1 MGLQVFAVVQTP
13 KGLSNDARCSEATGL
28 QKKEKEPRNK
38 KKQRDHRLIH
48 QKLPL
53 RGRGQVS
60 TLNTLACDFL
70 QLSMA
75 RPGAKT

>member
-1 MGLQVFAVVQTP
+1 MEDVYAVAWVQATRHAE
-13 KGLSNDARCSEATGL
+13 GDARCSEATGL
-28 QKKEKEPRNK
+28 KKGPRNK

-60 TLNTLACDFL
+60 TLNTFVCDFL

-75 RPGAKT
+75 RPGAKI